1 MIRCGTWVTYN
12 EKPATWREGV
22 RKEKKIGG
30 VKKLVAVKKI
40 IQRECVVSAPFLL
53 LDRR

>member
-1 MIRCGTWVTYN
+1 MGDVQRKTGYV
-12 EKPATWREGV
+12 EGGCAE
-22 RKEKKIGG
+22 RKKIGG